1 MLMVTDLRSALDP
14 AALAER
20 VGLELD
26 PWQAELMRRAS
37 VHGLRAILLAA
48 RQVGKS
54 TVAVLCALWTAMFN
68 PGLVLIV
75 APALRQSQEN
85 FRKFVGLYHRL
96 DGAPKLVAESAL
108 RCELANGSRIIS
120 LPGASKT
127 IRGYSAV
134 RLLLLD
140 EAARIEPELIQAVMP
155 MLAISGGSMI
165 AMSTPFGM
173 HNWFAETWRDESQD
187 WLRIRVAATECPRLT
202 KSVLDAEL
210 KRLGSVAFSEEYG
223 LQFNDD
229 ALAMFP
235 AHLVDRAFTPEV
247 LPLWQ

>member
-1 MLMVTDLRSALDP
+1 M
-14 AALAER
+14 E
-20 VGLELD
+20 
-26 PWQAELMRRAS
+26 
-37 VHGLRAILLAA
+37 
-48 RQVGKS
+48 
-54 TVAVLCALWTAMFN
+54 
-68 PGLVLIV
+68 
-75 APALRQSQEN
+75 
-85 FRKFVGLYHRL
+85 LYHRL
-96 DGAPKLVAESAL
+96 DIAPKVVAESAL
-108 RCELANGSRIIS
+108 RVEFDNGARIIS
-120 LPGASKT
+120 LPGASGT
-127 IRGYSAV
+127 IRGYSSV

-155 MLAISGGSMI
+155 MLAISGGSLI

-173 HNWFAETWRDESQD
+173 NNWFAETWRDGRQD

-202 KSVLDAEL
+202 KAVLDAEL